1 MIASLTVKE
10 GSADMQ
16 NGETSDERPLLSERF
31 VPGVVVLISLNNP
44 REKFWGVLLDLST
57 KGISV
62 RGIELSSFDETVRM
76 VRHEEPVDPSEVF
89 FPMHRVERVEIDAP
103 SCGIPSLSQRFE
115 TTTGYGLGKF
125 LCF

>member
-1 MIASLTVKE
+1 
-10 GSADMQ
+10 MQ
-16 NGETSDERPLLSERF
+16 KDETFEACLSKRF
-31 VPGVVVLISLNNP
+31 VPGAIVLLSLANP
-44 REKFWGVLLDLST
+44 REKFWGILLELSAT
-57 KGISV
+57 GIGV

-115 TTTGYGLGKF
+115 TITGGELGRF
-125 LCF
+125 LRF